1 MSDRKLQIKRAALT
15 VFARY
20 GLRKTSME
28 DVAQEAGISRP
39 ALYQYFR
46 NKDDLVG
53 ACFDLVTE
61 DGFEQADAAAVHETS
76 PAAKV
81 TAFLVAYTTFYYR
94 ILFSAPHSDEILE
107 LKTRFGADK
116 VAAARKRAAKRLNQL
131 AGKPD
136 GDETGI
142 ILAQA
147 GEGLKMLA
155 PDEATLVRR
164 VTRLTQAL
172 LT

>member
-61 DGFEQADAAAVHETS
+61 DGFEQADAAAAPETS
-76 PAAKV
+76 PAAKA
-81 TAFLVAYTTFYYR
+81 TAFLVAYVTFYYR

-107 LKTRFGADK
+107 LKTRFGPDK
-116 VAAARKRAAKRLNQL
+116 VTAAREHAAKRLNQL